1 VHTARRALASC
12 HDKEGLEELASGLAA
27 LGWEIHASGGT
38 AAFLESR
45 GVQCVPTER
54 LTGISSLL
62 GGRVKTLHPS
72 LHAAILAAGADR
84 EGMAGRGEI
93 VFDMVAVDL
102 YPFPGDPGAW
112 TDAAAC
118 VELIDV
124 GGPAMIRAA
133 AKNHRH
139 VIAAPGRQWF
149 PEVLERVRAGS
160 DDDGFRREMASR
172 TFAALSEYDLRIA
185 LALGRSGAG
194 SGGLRYG
201 ENPHQKAW
209 TVFRSPAS
217 GLGAAELLHG
227 DSLSYN
233 NMLDASAAWDLVND
247 LPHPSTVIVKH
258 GNPCCAAAGE
268 TPADALERALEADR
282 TSPYG
287 GILAVNAT
295 VGEDLVE
302 LVRGLFLELLLA
314 PDYTAGALERLGR
327 RRKLRVLRVP
337 PGRETALQTRSIS
350 GGILVQEADPSAS
363 GEVESARLVTRR
375 PPTGDETLAM
385 DFGWRICRAVRSN
398 AMVLA
403 GPGRALGVGAG
414 QMSRIESLD
423 LAVRRALAAGLP
435 LAGSALASDGLIPFA
450 DSVEAAAAAGV
461 TAIVQPGGSLRDD
474 EVAAA
479 ADAAGM
485 TMLLTGRRH
494 FRH

>member
-1 VHTARRALASC
+1 MHTARRALASC

-38 AAFLESR
+38 AAFLGSR
-45 GVQCVPTER
+45 GVPCIPTER

-72 LHAAILAAGADR
+72 LHAAILAGGADR
-84 EGMAGRGEI
+84 EDMAGRGEI
-93 VFDMVAVDL
+93 VFDLVAVDL

-112 TDAAAC
+112 ADPEAC

-139 VIAAPGRQWF
+139 VIAAPGRHWF
-149 PEVLERVRAGS
+149 PEVLERVRTGG
-160 DDDGFRREMASR
+160 DDAAFRREMASR
-172 TFAALSEYDLRIA
+172 TFAALSEYDQRIA
-185 LALGRSGAG
+185 LALGRSGG
-194 SGGLRYG
+194 GGLRYG

-209 TVFRSPAS
+209 TLFRSPAS

-233 NMLDASAAWDLVND
+233 NMMDASAAWDLVND
-247 LPHPSTVIVKH
+247 LPIPSAVIVKH

-268 TPADALERALEADR
+268 DPASALERALEADR

-287 GILAVNAT
+287 GILALNAA

-314 PDYTAGALERLGR
+314 PDFTAAALDRLGR

-337 PGRETALQTRSIS
+337 PGRETALQTRSIA
-350 GGILVQEADPSAS
+350 GGILVQEADASAA
-363 GEVESARLVTRR
+363 GDVESARLATRR
-375 PPTGDETLAM
+375 PPTGDEILAM
-385 DFGWRICRAVRSN
+385 DFGWRVCRAVRSN

-461 TAIVQPGGSLRDD
+461 TAIVQPGGSMRDE
-474 EVAAA
+474 EVVAA

-485 TMLLTGRRH
+485 AMLLTGRRH